1 MIKDMTKGPAL
12 KLILLFSI
20 PILIG
25 NLFQQMFQIADI
37 FIVGRLLGA
46 NALAAVGASAP
57 IYFMFL
63 IIAFSFTGG
72 LTAVT
77 AQRFGAG
84 DYDGV
89 RSSVTHAVRAA
100 LVLSVILTAILLL
113 SLNWLLNLLNVPEN
127 IFKDAHNFIA
137 VLGGAFISIVAFNLL
152 SGFIRALGDSKTPLY
167 FLIFSTCLNILLN
180 FVFVKFFG
188 LGVIGSALGSVV
200 SMTASVIM
208 CLWYIKKH
216 FPILHVRKKDWKYYP
231 AFMKTHLH
239 IAIPMSIQ
247 FSILSLG
254 IMVLQAVSN
263 SFGENIIVG
272 LTISLRVE
280 QLATQPLMAIGLA
293 MATFAAQNY
302 GAGLISRIRGGVRQ
316 TALVSFL
323 LSLSM
328 SGIIFLFGR
337 NLVGSFLNDPNPLA
351 VTVGVEY
358 LNISMMFY
366 FFLGMIFIFKNTLQ
380 SMGKQFYPVLSGFV
394 ELGIRSFVAIYLTQ
408 KIGYTGIYYASPLAW
423 IGGASVV
430 FTGYYLNVYRKS
442 PKAVKKEYRKIFK
455 LRKLQVI
462 AAE

>member
-1 MIKDMTKGPAL
+1 
-12 KLILLFSI
+12 
-20 PILIG
+20 
-25 NLFQQMFQIADI
+25 
-37 FIVGRLLGA
+37 
-46 NALAAVGASAP
+46 
-57 IYFMFL
+57 
-63 IIAFSFTGG
+63 
-72 LTAVT
+72 
-77 AQRFGAG
+77 
-84 DYDGV
+84 
-89 RSSVTHAVRAA
+89 
-100 LVLSVILTAILLL
+100 
-113 SLNWLLNLLNVPEN
+113 
-127 IFKDAHNFIA
+127 
-137 VLGGAFISIVAFNLL
+137 
-152 SGFIRALGDSKTPLY
+152 
-167 FLIFSTCLNILLN
+167 
-180 FVFVKFFG
+180 
-188 LGVIGSALGSVV
+188 
-200 SMTASVIM
+200 
-208 CLWYIKKH
+208 
-216 FPILHVRKKDWKYYP
+216 
-231 AFMKTHLH
+231 
-239 IAIPMSIQ
+239 MSIQ

-358 LNISMMFY
+358 LNISMVFY

-380 SMGKQFYPVLSGFV
+380 SMGKPLYPVLSGFV